1 MLFVHHGACVRRAWH
16 GSATSLLGPLEVP
29 NPCTDRSLAVK
40 VTFSATPTPRVA
52 AVLVVLVGISLLAL
66 TGGSMTDAAIMMI
79 GVAYG
84 HLLATDRGL

>member
-1 MLFVHHGACVRRAWH
+1 M
-16 GSATSLLGPLEVP
+16 
-29 NPCTDRSLAVK
+29 K